1 MWVNYLNQ
9 SSCFW
14 RDRENL
20 SVLERLEDLDILK
33 NDRTFNTAGIYTDE
47 FGKTRFTIMKPI
59 IISKIITSCIGMKN
73 YPIIGIQI

>member
-1 MWVNYLNQ
+1 VGKTTNQ

-14 RDRENL
+14 RTEKTYQSWNG
-20 SVLERLEDLDILK
+20 LEDLDILK
-33 NDRTFNTAGIYTDE
+33 NDRTFNLQVYTDE

-73 YPIIGIQI
+73 YPLIGIQI